1 MEILIQQEVL
11 RSALQNIISIIDKS
25 ASKPILSNFLLKS
38 TAGETEGDGEV
49 EFSATDYEL
58 SIIEKFPAEVAEPG
72 SICLNAKKVYDICRE
87 FQGSEIRIRSTE
99 QHWVHITSGASEM
112 RLPLVEVG
120 LYPQTEL
127 EQLTESLVLPA
138 QDLKQCIDM
147 TLFAAQTNE
156 SRKNLM
162 GVNLSSKEGN
172 LTRWLAT
179 DGHRLAQMLKGVEDV
194 HFEKVPEVIIPRKAL
209 SEIRKAM
216 DLFGDEVNVSFD
228 DRVMQ
233 FVGSQVSF
241 KTRLIEGKFPNC
253 DPIIPKDNHL
263 IATVDRERLVSALRI
278 VSSISYEK
286 LKPVKLTLTEGKL
299 RLESEKAEYG
309 EVSDEMEADYSGE
322 DFQVGFNSRYLL
334 DALGVMQAERVRLE
348 CKNPMSPSVIRA
360 ADDDEYLAVIMP
372 LRIEW

>member
-25 ASKPILSNFLLKS
+25 AAKPILSNFLLK
-38 TAGETEGDGEV
+38 TVETGEGQLNEV

-58 SIIEKFPAEVAEPG
+58 SIIERFPAEVVGAG
-72 SICLNAKKVYDICRE
+72 SICVNAKKVYDICRE
-87 FQGSEIRIRSTE
+87 LQGNEIRIRATE
-99 QHWVHITSGASEM
+99 QHWVYITSGASEL

-127 EQLTESLVLPA
+127 EKLQESIVMPA
-138 QDLKQCIDM
+138 QEVKQCIDM

-162 GVNLSSKEGN
+162 GVCLSSKDQDQ
-172 LTRWLAT
+172 TRWLAT
-179 DGHRLAQMLKGVEDV
+179 DGHRLAQMLKSSEGVK
-194 HFEKVPEVIIPRKAL
+194 FEKVPEVIIPRKAL
-209 SEIRKAM
+209 SEIRKAI
-216 DLFGDEVNVSFD
+216 DLFGEEIEISFD

-233 FVGSQVSF
+233 FVGGQISF

-263 IATVDRERLVSALRI
+263 VAVVDRDRLVSALRI
-278 VSSISYEK
+278 VSSISYDK
-286 LKPVKLTLTEGKL
+286 LKPVKLTITSGKL
-299 RLESEKAEYG
+299 KLESEKAEYG
-309 EVSDEMEADYSGE
+309 EVSDELEAEYAGE

-334 DALGVMQAERVRLE
+334 DALGVIQADKVQLE
-348 CKNPMSPSVIRA
+348 FKNPMSPSVLRA
-360 ADDDEYLAVIMP
+360 VGDTEYLSVIMP